1 MRPVTDL
8 WQEAERQMIVC
19 NACRYCEGF
28 CAVFQAMELRRQF
41 SRGDLLYLANL
52 CHDCRACYYA
62 CQYAPPHEFDI
73 NIPKILAQ
81 VRTATYEQYA
91 WPRRFATLL
100 GQSRLGASLFT
111 LLCIAVV
118 LGFVLLV
125 RGPEVAFGVHT
136 GEGAFYRV
144 VPHWAMAIPSSAIS
158 SYGLA
163 VFAAGVLR
171 FWRDTGGTL
180 REFRS
185 VRAFVQ
191 AAKDVAILR
200 YLNGGGE
207 GCNYPAHR
215 FSHARRAFH
224 HLTFYGFML
233 AFACTTLAAIYH
245 YAFGREAPYP
255 LTHPVVLLGTAGGIM
270 LMLGTAGL
278 LRLKR
283 RSDRMPA
290 EERMLELDEIFVVLL
305 FLTAA
310 SGMLTLAVR
319 ETAAMGVTLAI
330 HLGISGALLFLAPY
344 SKFAHAVYRSTA
356 LVRFAIEQ
364 RQNRAG
370 H

>member
-8 WQEAERQMIVC
+8 IQEAERQMIVC

-52 CHDCRACYYA
+52 CHDCRACFYA

-81 VRTATYEQYA
+81 VRAETYEQYA

-100 GQSRLGASLFT
+100 GQSRLGAALFT

-125 RGPEVAFGVHT
+125 RGPEIAFGVHT

-158 SYGLA
+158 TYGLA
-163 VFAAGVLR
+163 VFAAGLLR
-171 FWRDTGGTL
+171 FWRDTGGKL
-180 REFRS
+180 SELRS
-185 VRAFVQ
+185 VRAFLQ
-191 AAKDVAILR
+191 AAKDVVILR
-200 YLNGGGE
+200 YLDGGGE
-207 GCNYPAHR
+207 GCNYPDQD
-215 FSHARRAFH
+215 FSSSRRVFH
-224 HLTFYGFML
+224 HLTFYGFLL
-233 AFACTTLAAIYH
+233 AFASTTLAMIYH
-245 YAFGREAPYP
+245 YVFDHEAPYP
-255 LTHPVVLLGTAGGIM
+255 LAHPVVLLGTAGGIM

-278 LRLKR
+278 LWLKR

-290 EERMLELDEIFVVLL
+290 EARMLELDVIFTTLL